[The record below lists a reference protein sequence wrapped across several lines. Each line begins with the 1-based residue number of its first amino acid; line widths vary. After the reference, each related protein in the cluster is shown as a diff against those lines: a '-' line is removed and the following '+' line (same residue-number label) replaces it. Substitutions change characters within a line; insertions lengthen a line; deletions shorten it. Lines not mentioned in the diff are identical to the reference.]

1 MTNKPT
7 ATEDTSMATPAKW
20 EEEFALDI
28 FDMGSY
34 TTIENEELL
43 SYIKQNFHHKSE
55 SVTKKEVLEIAKDL
69 QEKGYKRSA
78 REIKRILSPDDC
90 SATNYQ

>member
-55 SVTKKEVLEIAKDL
+55 SGIIEYGILNETGIEELPEELTLKQVCDELGRD
-69 QEKGYKRSA
+69 
-78 REIKRILSPDDC
+78 IKIVK
-90 SATNYQ
+90 